1 MEGGQFSAALIDED
15 EDEAK
20 HPEKGE
26 VEHKI
31 TKQTQ
36 DCKHFVA
43 QVPKQEGWV
52 SLHDEDRVKASSLD
66 LADNFKLEQGK
77 PCATSLVT
85 TINTTAVENFKLER
99 EKPCTIVRRA
109 L

>member
-20 HPEKGE
+20 HSEKGE
-26 VEHKI
+26 VEDKI

-36 DCKHFVA
+36 DCKHFVP
-43 QVPKQEGWV
+43 QVPKQEGQV
-52 SLHDEDRVKASSLD
+52 SLHDDDRVKTSSLD

-85 TINTTAVENFKLER
+85 TINTTIGSSLG
-99 EKPCTIVRRA
+99 
-109 L
+109 

>member
-1 MEGGQFSAALIDED
+1 MEGGQFSAAFIDED

-26 VEHKI
+26 VEDKI

-36 DCKHFVA
+36 DCKHFVP

-77 PCATSLVT
+77 PC
-85 TINTTAVENFKLER
+85 EY
-99 EKPCTIVRRA
+99 KPCDHYQYYDWVLNCA
-109 L
+109 DQAAGLLSLY

>member
-1 MEGGQFSAALIDED
+1 MEGGQFSAAFIDED

-26 VEHKI
+26 VEDKI

-36 DCKHFVA
+36 DCKHFVP

-52 SLHDEDRVKASSLD
+52 SLHDEDRVKTSLLD

-85 TINTTAVENFKLER
+85 TINTTIGSSLG
-99 EKPCTIVRRA
+99 
-109 L
+109 